1 MSKANAE
8 LKPIACGYSVGDWEC
23 RPGGYLF
30 DAGTG
35 EGYDPHDCTY
45 LCPHCRT
52 QDYLESAKEEAESV
66 STYGG
71 TGGSGTGLTI
81 WMAAER
87 QALEANR
94 AAAILAL
101 ASLGPVQ
108 ALDVDQVVLCN
119 TQQAA
124 P

>member
-1 MSKANAE
+1 MSQTNVKSE
-8 LKPIACGYSVGDWEC
+8 PSACGYSVGDWEC

-35 EGYDPHDCTY
+35 EGYDPQDCTY

-52 QDYLESAKEEAESV
+52 QDYLEAAKEEAESV
-66 STYGG
+66 SSYGG
-71 TGGSGTGLTI
+71 TSGSGTGLDI
-81 WMAAER
+81 WKAAER

-94 AAAILAL
+94 PAALKAL

-108 ALDVDQVVLCN
+108 ALDDEQVVLCN
-119 TQQAA
+119 TQQVQ

>member
-1 MSKANAE
+1 MSQTNVQSE
-8 LKPIACGYSVGDWEC
+8 PSACGYSVGDWEC

-35 EGYDPHDCTY
+35 EGYDPQDCTY

-66 STYGG
+66 SSYGG
-71 TGGSGTGLTI
+71 TGGSGTGLTL

-87 QALEANR
+87 QALEANHT
-94 AAAILAL
+94 AALVAL

-108 ALDVDQVVLCN
+108 ALDDDQVVLCN
-119 TQQAA
+119 TQQVE

>member
-1 MSKANAE
+1 MSENIEAADE
-8 LKPIACGYSVGDWEC
+8 VACGYSDGDWEC

-30 DAGTG
+30 YAGDG
-35 EGYDPHDCTY
+35 EGYDPQDCSY

-66 STYGG
+66 SSYGG

-94 AAAILAL
+94 PAALEAL

-108 ALDVDQVVLCN
+108 ALDNDEVVLCN
-119 TQQAA
+119 TQQVQ

>member
-1 MSKANAE
+1 MTEHNEAA
-8 LKPIACGYSVGDWEC
+8 ACGYSVGDWEC

-35 EGYDPHDCTY
+35 EGYDPQDCTY

-52 QDYLESAKEEAESV
+52 HDYLESAKEEAESV
-66 STYGG
+66 SSYGG

-81 WMAAER
+81 WTAAER

-94 AAAILAL
+94 PAALEAMSAL
-101 ASLGPVQ
+101 GQVQ
-108 ALDVDQVVLCN
+108 ALDGDEIVLCN
-119 TQQAA
+119 TQQVE

>member
-1 MSKANAE
+1 MSKSNAKLE
-8 LKPIACGYSVGDWEC
+8 PSACGYSVGDWQC
-23 RPGGYLF
+23 RPGGYLY

-35 EGYDPHDCTY
+35 EGYDPQDCTY

-71 TGGSGTGLTI
+71 TEGSGTGLTI

-108 ALDVDQVVLCN
+108 ALDGDQVVLCN

>member
-1 MSKANAE
+1 VSEANVNSE
-8 LKPIACGYSVGDWEC
+8 PSACGYSVGDWGC

-35 EGYDPHDCTY
+35 EGYDPHDCSY

-52 QDYLESAKEEAESV
+52 LDYLVSAKEEAESV
-66 STYGG
+66 SSYGG

-94 AAAILAL
+94 PAALEAL

-108 ALDVDQVVLCN
+108 ALDDDEVVLCN
-119 TQQAA
+119 TQQEQ

>member
-1 MSKANAE
+1 MTKAKA
-8 LKPIACGYSVGDWEC
+8 KPEPSACGYSLNDWEC

-35 EGYDPHDCTY
+35 EGYDPQDCSY

-52 QDYLESAKEEAESV
+52 QDFLESAKEEAESV
-66 STYGG
+66 SSYGG

-94 AAAILAL
+94 PAALEAL

-108 ALDVDQVVLCN
+108 ALDDDEVVLCN
-119 TQQAA
+119 TQQVQ

>member
-1 MSKANAE
+1 MSENIDSSAQA
-8 LKPIACGYSVGDWEC
+8 ACGYSVGDWEC

-35 EGYDPHDCTY
+35 EGYDPQDCSY
-45 LCPHCRT
+45 LCPHCCT
-52 QDYLESAKEEAESV
+52 LDYLESAKEEAESV
-66 STYGG
+66 SSYGG

-94 AAAILAL
+94 PAALEAL

-108 ALDVDQVVLCN
+108 ALDDEEVVLCN

>member
-1 MSKANAE
+1 MSENNEVAPEA
-8 LKPIACGYSVGDWEC
+8 ACGYSVGDWEC

-35 EGYDPHDCTY
+35 EGYDPQDCSH

-52 QDYLESAKEEAESV
+52 QDFLESAKEEAESV

-71 TGGSGTGLTI
+71 TGGSGTGLDI

-87 QALEANR
+87 QALKANR
-94 AAAILAL
+94 PAALKVL

-108 ALDVDQVVLCN
+108 ALDGDEVVLCN
-119 TQQAA
+119 TQQVQ

>member
-1 MSKANAE
+1 MSENNEVAPKA
-8 LKPIACGYSVGDWEC
+8 ACGYSVGDWEC

-35 EGYDPHDCTY
+35 EGYDPQDCTH

-52 QDYLESAKEEAESV
+52 QDFLESAKEEAESV

-71 TGGSGTGLTI
+71 TGGSGTGLDI
-81 WMAAER
+81 WMVAER
-87 QALEANR
+87 QALKANR
-94 AAAILAL
+94 AAALKVL

-108 ALDVDQVVLCN
+108 ALDGDEVVLCN
-119 TQQAA
+119 TQQVQ